1 MPTSSAVVKN
11 LVALNLAILV
21 SNVVLCRGLD
31 VVLRTLP
38 NVRSVSR
45 CVNREQAS
53 ASLSSER
60 FDVVIVAAAD
70 MDWLKDPRLAG
81 ATADSR
87 VLVLVDESTAD
98 AVAFSADGVLFQQD
112 LSIETLRNALRPNR
126 TGGPVPVTPLRPV
139 PAVAPS
145 VSARTSIS
153 APTSVSARTSISAPT
168 SVAAPKAVSAPTPV
182 SASTPVSGSTPV
194 AADAPPTRSR
204 PVSLTS
210 REVEALTLLVKGMSN
225 KQIARRLAISGHG
238 AKRLVASILLKL
250 DSPNRTTAA
259 VAAIKAGII
268 DCP

>member
-1 MPTSSAVVKN
+1 MPTSSSVIKN

-45 CVNREQAS
+45 CVTREQAK

-87 VLVLVDESTAD
+87 VLVLVDETAAD

-112 LSIETLRNALRPNR
+112 LSVETLRNALRPNR
-126 TGGPVPVTPLRPV
+126 NGGPIPVTTLRSV
-139 PAVAPS
+139 PAAAPS
-145 VSARTSIS
+145 VSA
-153 APTSVSARTSISAPT
+153 
-168 SVAAPKAVSAPTPV
+168 PKPSSGP
-182 SASTPVSGSTPV
+182 TPVSGSARVAGSAPV
-194 AADAPPTRSR
+194 AGSTRVAGSALVSGPTPAVAEAPPTRSR